1 MEHYKMVLPEY
12 LNDQGTLFGGY
23 LLKWLDEF
31 AYVTVNIE
39 FPGHHFV
46 TIGLDDVTF
55 RHPIACGQI
64 LRFVV
69 DCTRLGNT
77 SVDYAVDVFAEAPAN
92 TLDGPV
98 FATRITFVNIDAEGN
113 KIPIPTG

>member
-1 MEHYKMVLPEY
+1 MEHHKIVLPECM
-12 LNDQGTLFGGY
+12 NDQGTLFGGY

-31 AYVTVNIE
+31 SYVTVNIE

-55 RHPIACGQI
+55 RHPIACRQI

-69 DCTRLGNT
+69 ARTRLGNM
-77 SVDYAVDVFAEAPAN
+77 SVDYNVDIFATSPAQQF
-92 TLDGPV
+92 DGPV
-98 FATRITFVNIDAEGN
+98 FATQIAFVSIAADGN
-113 KIPIPTG
+113 KIPIPRD

>member
-1 MEHYKMVLPEY
+1 
-12 LNDQGTLFGGY
+12 
-23 LLKWLDEF
+23 
-31 AYVTVNIE
+31 
-39 FPGHHFV
+39 
-46 TIGLDDVTF
+46 VTF

-69 DCTRLGNT
+69 DRTRLGNT

>member
-1 MEHYKMVLPEY
+1 MVLPEY

-69 DCTRLGNT
+69 DRTRLGNT